1 MKVLLIIDMI
11 AAFYQKGNLK
21 NPEEVAKIIQPIV
34 NLARKIVAEGG
45 TIIFLRDEHEEND
58 REFEMFSPHAVTEE
72 ERAIIEELQE
82 FLLGSIIIGKTRYSA
97 FYGTDLEK
105 ELDALRPEELIEVG
119 VCTDICILLTAA
131 DGRNR
136 DYKVT
141 VPRDCVT
148 TYDAPGHFA
157 HEVNEGALD
166 YMEKI
171 LGVRVVEKWSDV

>member
-1 MKVLLIIDMI
+1 MEVLLIIDMI
-11 AAFYQKGNLK
+11 EAFYRKGNLK

-58 REFEMFSPHAVTEE
+58 REFEMFPPHAVTEE
-72 ERAIIEELQE
+72 ERAIIVELQE
-82 FLLGSIIIGKTRYSA
+82 FLPGSIIISKTRYSG

-105 ELDALRPEELIEVG
+105 ELNALKPDELIEAG
-119 VCTDICILLTAA
+119 VCTDICILFTAA

-148 TYDAPGHFA
+148 TYNAPGHFA
-157 HEVNEGALD
+157 HKVNKEALNR
-166 YMEKI
+166 MEKI
-171 LGVRVVEKWSDV
+171 LGVRVVKKWSDV